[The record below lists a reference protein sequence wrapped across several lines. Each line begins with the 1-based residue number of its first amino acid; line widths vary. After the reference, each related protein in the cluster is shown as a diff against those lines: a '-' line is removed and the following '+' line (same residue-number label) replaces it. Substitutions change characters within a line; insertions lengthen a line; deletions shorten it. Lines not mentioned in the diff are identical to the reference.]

1 VFILSVGLYVGKESL
16 GLVCECRVMGEEW
29 LGFVCELGL
38 WSGSR
43 SVSFRVNVRVSL
55 EVEEKLKK

>member
-1 VFILSVGLYVGKESL
+1 MSLGWGVSLSVGLYVGKERL

-38 WSGSR
+38 RSGLE
-43 SVSFRVNVRVSL
+43 RVSGCR
-55 EVEEKLKK
+55 